1 MRWRTAAESNPQPEA
16 VAAAGAAARTEGEDW
31 AWPNEGKR
39 AGKPGRRGGGGA
51 ALIRSP

>member
-16 VAAAGAAARTEGEDW
+16 VNAAGAAARTEGEDW